1 VAALL
6 ADALG
11 RDAAW
16 QAREVAAYTAFA
28 LGHLPRE
35 VQSVRGAYRAGG
47 I

>member
-28 LGHLPRE
+28 LGHLPCE
-35 VQSVRGAYRAGG
+35 VQSANGARMSGG